1 MNRTCLIYGR
11 VSSEGDRQSTD
22 RQTYSLSRLIEANH
36 DCLVH
41 EPFTEHISG
50 AKKNSERAIL
60 QEAIDYCIT
69 NKVDIL
75 LSSELSRI
83 GRSSFEVLETVKKL
97 IDNKVNLYLQKE
109 QMTLLNEKGEPSF
122 YAPIMLA
129 CLSAASQLEK
139 TNIQYR
145 LNSGRRV
152 YIEKGGKL
160 GRKKG
165 SIKTTDKKEQEYKE
179 VLMYLRKGYGVRVT
193 SKLTNVSESTVQR
206 LKKEFAI

>member
-1 MNRTCLIYGR
+1 MKAVIYARTSSSGSMENRQNT
-11 VSSEGDRQSTD
+11 ERQV
-22 RQTYSLSRLIEANH
+22 H
-36 DCLVH
+36 DLQEYAKYQKYDVLKVF
-41 EPFTEHISG
+41 EEHISG

-109 QMTLLNEKGEPSF
+109 QMTLLNEKGEPTMF
-122 YAPIMLA
+122 APILIS
-129 CLSAASQLEK
+129 CLSFSYSVERESV
-139 TNIQYR
+139 QYR

-152 YIEKGGKL
+152 FIEKGGKL

-165 SIKTTDKKEQEYKE
+165 SIKSTEKKEQEYKE

-193 SKLTNVSESTVQR
+193 SKLTNISESTVQR

>member
-1 MNRTCLIYGR
+1 MENRQNT
-11 VSSEGDRQSTD
+11 ERQV
-22 RQTYSLSRLIEANH
+22 H
-36 DCLVH
+36 DLQEYAKYQKYDVLKVF
-41 EPFTEHISG
+41 EEHISG

-109 QMTLLNEKGEPSF
+109 QMTLLNEKGEPSMF
-122 YAPIMLA
+122 APILIS
-129 CLSAASQLEK
+129 CLSFSYSVERESV
-139 TNIQYR
+139 QYR

-152 YIEKGGKL
+152 FIEKGGKL

-165 SIKTTDKKEQEYKE
+165 SIKSTEKKEQEYKE

-193 SKLTNVSESTVQR
+193 SKLTNISESTVQR

>member
-1 MNRTCLIYGR
+1 MKAVIYARTSSSGSMENRQNT
-11 VSSEGDRQSTD
+11 ERQV
-22 RQTYSLSRLIEANH
+22 H
-36 DCLVH
+36 DLQEYAKYQKYDVLKVF
-41 EPFTEHISG
+41 EEHISG

-109 QMTLLNEKGEPSF
+109 QMTLLNEKGEPSMF
-122 YAPIMLA
+122 APILIS
-129 CLSAASQLEK
+129 CLSFSYSVERESV
-139 TNIQYR
+139 QYR

-152 YIEKGGKL
+152 FIEKGGKL

-165 SIKTTDKKEQEYKE
+165 SIKSTEKKEQEYKE

-193 SKLTNVSESTVQR
+193 SKLTNISESTVQR

>member
-1 MNRTCLIYGR
+1 MKAVIYARTSSSGSMENRQNT
-11 VSSEGDRQSTD
+11 ERQV
-22 RQTYSLSRLIEANH
+22 H
-36 DCLVH
+36 DLQEYAKYQKYDVLKVF
-41 EPFTEHISG
+41 EEHISG

-109 QMTLLNEKGEPSF
+109 QMTLLNEKGEPSMF
-122 YAPIMLA
+122 APILIS
-129 CLSAASQLEK
+129 CLSFSYSVERESV
-139 TNIQYR
+139 QYQ

-152 YIEKGGKL
+152 FIEKGGKL

-165 SIKTTDKKEQEYKE
+165 SIKSTEKKEQEYKE

-193 SKLTNVSESTVQR
+193 SKLTNISESTVQR

>member
-1 MNRTCLIYGR
+1 MTAVIYART
-11 VSSEGDRQSTD
+11 SSSGSMEHRQNTE
-22 RQTYSLSRLIEANH
+22 RQVH
-36 DCLVH
+36 DLQEYAKYQKYDVLKVF
-41 EPFTEHISG
+41 EEHISG

-109 QMTLLNEKGEPSF
+109 QMTLLNEKGEPSMF
-122 YAPIMLA
+122 APILIS
-129 CLSAASQLEK
+129 CLSFSYSVERESV
-139 TNIQYR
+139 QYR

-152 YIEKGGKL
+152 FIEKGGKL

-165 SIKTTDKKEQEYKE
+165 SIKSTEKKEQEYKE

-193 SKLTNVSESTVQR
+193 SKLTNISESTVQR

>member
-1 MNRTCLIYGR
+1 MTAVIYARTSSSGSMENRQNT
-11 VSSEGDRQSTD
+11 ERQV
-22 RQTYSLSRLIEANH
+22 H
-36 DCLVH
+36 DLQEYAKYQKYDVLKVF
-41 EPFTEHISG
+41 EEHISG

-97 IDNKVNLYLQKE
+97 IDNKVNLFLQKE
-109 QMTLLNEKGEPSF
+109 QMTLLDKKGEPSVF
-122 YAPIMLA
+122 APILLS
-129 CLSAASQLEK
+129 CLSFSYSVERESV
-139 TNIQYR
+139 QYR

-152 YIEKGGKL
+152 FIEKGGKL

-165 SIKTTDKKEQEYKE
+165 SIKSTEKKEQEYKE
-179 VLMYLRKGYGVRVT
+179 VLMYLRKGYGIRVT

>member
-1 MNRTCLIYGR
+1 MTAVIYARTSSSGSMENRQNT
-11 VSSEGDRQSTD
+11 ERQVRD
-22 RQTYSLSRLIEANH
+22 LQEYAKYQQYDVVKVFE
-36 DCLVH
+36 
-41 EPFTEHISG
+41 EHISG

-129 CLSAASQLEK
+129 CLSAALK
-139 TNIQYR
+139 
-145 LNSGRRV
+145 
-152 YIEKGGKL
+152 
-160 GRKKG
+160 
-165 SIKTTDKKEQEYKE
+165 
-179 VLMYLRKGYGVRVT
+179 
-193 SKLTNVSESTVQR
+193 KLTFNI
-206 LKKEFAI
+206 A